1 MISAPKNS
9 SGHRSVFKKP
19 DPNKSDSLIACTN
32 TANLYFNNGEP
43 SVKDRLQRTDSRKLN
58 PGFYSLSIGPN
69 ADSPRVAKMLI
80 DNIQNFLGNNTDC
93 KSIKVKFH
101 SFNNDSL
108 SRLRD
113 IERAV
118 VDGFPGIEIRY
129 ERKLIDNGSMK
140 MKRFSNNMIRHV
152 GELNNKRNLMYEAE
166 FYSSFSDGKNTGT
179 ADRFL
184 VEKEALLDKYR
195 ADIGRA
201 VVGIKFDIVAQR
213 KEYAYQGDDC
223 CRALEKLV
231 ACDPLLLDCT
241 IFVYLCIALSMRDE
255 LGNLGFN
262 ALVSKERGG
271 KLSLNA
277 IGMRGLLADFG
288 FKIEGRP
295 EGELT
300 KGNMVFIR
308 SVNAAPF
315 HPASVM
321 NSHNLICIG
330 RDASEDRQPLLL
342 GFGKEPPLSL
352 RQWQERMSSIAQEN
366 LTYADLQLLQYLSN
380 QNTVPVGSSISY
392 RAAWEEIVKLNGK
405 ELIRSE
411 MASLGES
418 NMRTRYRTSNVKTPK
433 HFISQELRVNA
444 FEIA

>member
-43 SVKDRLQRTDSRKLN
+43 SVKDRLQRTDSCKLN

-80 DNIQNFLGNNTDC
+80 DNIQNFLGNNADC

-108 SRLRD
+108 SRVRD

-129 ERKLIDNGSMK
+129 ERKLIDNGSMRI
-140 MKRFSNNMIRHV
+140 KRFSNNMIRHV

-179 ADRFL
+179 AGRFL
-184 VEKEALLDKYR
+184 VEKETLLDKYR
-195 ADIGRA
+195 ADIGRS
-201 VVGIKFDIVAQR
+201 VVGMSFDIVEKR
-213 KEYAYQGDDC
+213 KEYAYQGDDF

-231 ACDPLLLDCT
+231 ASDPLLLDCT
-241 IFVYLCIALSMRDE
+241 MFIYLCVALSMKDE
-255 LGNLGFN
+255 LGSANFN
-262 ALVSKERGG
+262 AHISDKCNG

-277 IGMRGLLADFG
+277 VGVRGLLKDFG
-288 FKIEGRP
+288 IRVQGRSA
-295 EGELT
+295 GELA
-300 KGNMVFIR
+300 KGNLVFIR
-308 SVNAAPF
+308 SVNGSAF
-315 HPASVM
+315 HPASST
-321 NSHNLICIG
+321 NSNNLICIG
-330 RDASEDRQPLLL
+330 MGVSEDRQPLLL

-380 QNTVPVGSSISY
+380 QNAVPVGSSISY
-392 RAAWEEIVKLNGK
+392 KTAWEEIVKLNGK
-405 ELIRSE
+405 ELVRSE

-433 HFISQELRVNA
+433 HFISQELSVNA
-444 FEIA
+444 FETA